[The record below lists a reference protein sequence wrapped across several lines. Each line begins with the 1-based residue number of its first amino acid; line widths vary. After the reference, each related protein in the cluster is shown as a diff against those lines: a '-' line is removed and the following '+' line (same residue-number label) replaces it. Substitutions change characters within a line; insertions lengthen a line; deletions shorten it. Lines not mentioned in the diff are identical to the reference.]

1 MPIHAQELSSFGFEG
16 FYVELGKELMEC
28 RTLAE
33 KYPAS
38 ELMVKKG
45 TRMQELQKMNDEALV
60 KEALHLYSAWQ
71 QPAGRGYVCVCVSDV
86 WVFVC
91 VCVPVCLCRVLV
103 PSAVECSGWLCGV
116 LGVVAWQPVISLWAY
131 TCMCCI
137 NVACHQHGCGGV
149 LLHGGH
155 VGVYACMGAVVHQC
169 SSTVSI
175 GK

>member
-71 QPAGRGYVCVCVSDV
+71 QPAGRGYVCVCLMSGCLC
-86 WVFVC
+86 VC
-91 VCVPVCLCRVLV
+91 VCLYVCVVCWCQVQWNAVGGCVVCLVLWPGSQSSV
-103 PSAVECSGWLCGV
+103 YGHIHAC
-116 LGVVAWQPVISLWAY
+116 VASMLHVINMA
-131 TCMCCI
+131 
-137 NVACHQHGCGGV
+137 
-149 LLHGGH
+149 
-155 VGVYACMGAVVHQC
+155 VGVFCCMGAM
-169 SSTVSI
+169 
-175 GK
+175 